1 MTTTS
6 TAPRFKGAYKDLLTE
21 MADFIDGLWQE
32 HGTSFVK
39 AGDDR
44 VYALGGEGYV
54 LVLDESKWE
63 GLIELI
69 TPKGALSIKPGDDGQ
84 YQVNS
89 TIADEK
95 TIKQILRDGIDG
107 LKSYYDNRYWSTP
120 SPS

>member
-21 MADFIDGLWQE
+21 MAELIDDLWQE

-44 VYALGGEGYV
+44 VYAFGGNGYV
-54 LVLDESKWE
+54 LVLDESKWD
-63 GLIELI
+63 GMVELI
-69 TPKGALSIKPGDDGQ
+69 TPKGALSVKPDEGGQ
-84 YQVNS
+84 HQVTS
-89 TIADEK
+89 TITDEK

-107 LKSYYDNRYWSTP
+107 LRSYYENRYWSTP